1 MDIIVHRD
9 NLDRALGV
17 VERTTAKNAALP
29 ILSNILICAEDG
41 RMLLSATN
49 LEVGVTAAI
58 RAKVQYEGR
67 IAVPG
72 RILSDLVRA
81 SRADVVS
88 LTTNQNTLSVRA
100 GDYQTT
106 ILCFDAAEYPIIPK
120 LEGGTAISLPIQTL
134 QGLLST
140 AADAISTSDAR
151 PELAGAFFRMNNTSI
166 TLAATD
172 SFRLA
177 EKTEAHQGGT
187 DVSMIIPRVAVGELL
202 RILSGLAG
210 EVTVRTANNQLAV
223 NHEEFEFVSRL
234 IDGKYPDYQKVIPD
248 RYLARVLVRKDELTN
263 AIKVAALFS
272 SSVADVKIECTDAH
286 MKISARN
293 ASRGEGEATLAANLK
308 GDPFDISLNHH
319 YLADGLKVIPTE
331 RVILEFTGK
340 GSPFVMRPDNQ
351 EPVVYLV
358 MPLRG

>member
-9 NLDRALGV
+9 NLDRALAM

-29 ILSNILICAEDG
+29 ILSNILLRAEEG
-41 RMLLSATN
+41 RLLLSATN
-49 LEVGVTAAI
+49 LEVGVTASI
-58 RAKVQYEGR
+58 GAKVQHEGR

-88 LTTNQNTLSVRA
+88 LTTNQNTLSVRV

-120 LEGGTAISLPIQTL
+120 LEGGITTHIPIGTL
-134 QGLLST
+134 QNLLST
-140 AADAISTSDAR
+140 AIDAISTSDAR
-151 PELAGAFFRMNNTSI
+151 PELAGAFFRMSDTSI

-177 EKTEAHQGGT
+177 EKTEPHQGGENI
-187 DVSMIIPRVAVGELL
+187 SMIIPRVAVGELL
-202 RILSGLAG
+202 RILSGLSG
-210 EVTVRTANNQLAV
+210 EVILRTVNNQLAV
-223 NHEEFEFVSRL
+223 SHEEFEFVSRL
-234 IDGKYPDYQKVIPD
+234 VDGKYPDYQKVIPD
-248 RYLARVLVRKDELTN
+248 RCISKVLVRKDDIAN

-272 SSVADVKIECTDAH
+272 SSVADVKIECGEAL

-319 YLADGLKVIPTE
+319 YLSDGLKVILTE

-340 GSPFVMRPDNQ
+340 GSPFVMKPDNQ
-351 EPVVYLV
+351 DPVVYLV